1 MCFGK
6 YLKNFS
12 TRITCIRGESVID
25 CVDEQI
31 PGDKVIIKCKSG
43 YKVTNEN
50 SETERICLESGEWS
64 GAAYECEAECGLSS
78 SGIPWN
84 APVYKNKESICGGS
98 LISGKIL
105 SLKQNYKHQINNK
118 H

>member
-31 PGDKVIIKCKSG
+31 PGDKVIIKCKTG
-43 YKVTNEN
+43 YKPLTNEN
-50 SETERICLESGEWS
+50 DSEIERICLESGEWS
-64 GAAYECEAECGLSS
+64 GTAYECQAKCGLSS

-84 APVYKNKESICGGS
+84 APVYQNKEPICGGTI
-98 LISGKIL
+98 ISGKIKL
-105 SLKQNYKHQINNK
+105 LASNK
-118 H
+118 